1 MTKGAE
7 EALLVEISKA
17 KLCPTENNTIP
28 YEQEVIP
35 VDIQHPS
42 GSGVIPPEDSIN
54 RQLYAFLTQQ
64 WLAINHG
71 NIYRD

>member
-7 EALLVEISKA
+7 EALSVEISKA

-42 GSGVIPPEDSIN
+42 GSLPTRG
-54 RQLYAFLTQQ
+54 LY
-64 WLAINHG
+64 
-71 NIYRD
+71 